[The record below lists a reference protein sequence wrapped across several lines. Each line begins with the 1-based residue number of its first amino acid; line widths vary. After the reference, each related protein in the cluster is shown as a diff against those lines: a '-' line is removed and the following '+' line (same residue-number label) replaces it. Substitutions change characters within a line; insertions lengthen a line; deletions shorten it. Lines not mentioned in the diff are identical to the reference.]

1 VTLHQIMAAGRT
13 RLVAAGVAPAEA
25 AIDVDLFV
33 RTILKW
39 DRAQVIT
46 AQSERVPSQ
55 LEPMLDAWLVRRARH
70 EPAAYIVGTKE
81 FWGLEFCVTPAVLV
95 PRPETEL
102 IVEEAL
108 RLAAD
113 QSGSSGIDRAL
124 GLRLADVG
132 TGSGCIAVSLARDLP
147 RGRIVATDVSTEALA
162 VARENAERH
171 GVADRIT
178 FVASPY
184 LEGTDG
190 SFDVIA
196 ANPPY
201 VSEKARPALGRAVAH
216 EPDVALFGG
225 ADGLRDISGV
235 LDAAAERLRPGGWL
249 VMEFGFGQDEEV
261 IALVARQPALTLQRI
276 REDLQGIPR
285 TAVIQHTA

>member
-1 VTLHQIMAAGRT
+1 MAAGRAH
-13 RLVAAGVAPAEA
+13 LVAAGVAPAEA

-33 RTILKW
+33 RTILNW

-46 AQSERVPSQ
+46 AQSEGIPSH
-55 LEPMLDAWLVRRARH
+55 LEPRLNDWLTRRARH

-81 FWGLEFCVTPAVLV
+81 FWGLDLRVTPAVLV

-108 RLAAD
+108 RLFTG
-113 QSGSSGIDRAL
+113 GSAGAMSDPAH

-132 TGSGCIAVSLARDLP
+132 TGSGCIAVSLARELP
-147 RGRIVATDVSTEALA
+147 YSRIVATDISTEALA
-162 VARENAERH
+162 VARENAKRH

-178 FVASPY
+178 FVASSY
-184 LEGTDG
+184 LEGANG
-190 SFDVIA
+190 SFDAIA

-201 VSEKARPALGRAVAH
+201 VSERARPALGKAVAH
-216 EPDVALFGG
+216 EPEVALFGG

-235 LDAAAERLRPGGWL
+235 LETAAARLRPRGWL
-249 VMEFGFGQDEEV
+249 LMEFGFGQDDEV
-261 IALVARQPALTLQRI
+261 IALAARQPALTLERI
-276 REDLQGIPR
+276 REDIQGIPR
-285 TAVIQHTA
+285 TAVIQRTG